1 MRSSIGGW
9 VAKRS
14 AKPERGLS
22 THISMRPDGTPSSSP
37 LPEIFIKAE
46 IIASGFLVSSTEPA
60 SARYSRERD
69 SAKRITSES
78 AQASAISASAIRI
91 ATKAPPPPL
100 LFESE
105 LLDERDDDE
114 PLQRGS
120 TSSQRKTSSPKNE
133 ITPAMTTAVTIMR
146 TSSLRMCV

>member
-37 LPEIFIKAE
+37 LPDIFIKAE

-69 SAKRITSES
+69 RAKRITSDS
-78 AQASAISASAIRI
+78 AQATAMRAIAIRT
-91 ATKAPPPPL
+91 ARNAPPPLPL
-100 LFESE
+100 ESERLSE
-105 LLDERDDDE
+105 LLDRL
-114 PLQRGS
+114 LQRGK
-120 TSSQRKTSSPKNE
+120 TSNQRKTSSPKNE
-133 ITPAMTTAVTIMR
+133 ITPA
-146 TSSLRMCV
+146 

>member
-22 THISMRPDGTPSSSP
+22 THISMSPDGTPSSSP
-37 LPEIFIKAE
+37 LPAIFISAE

-60 SARYSRERD
+60 SARYSRERE

-78 AQASAISASAIRI
+78 AQAMAISASAMRI
-91 ATKAPPPPL
+91 ARKAPPPL

-105 LLDERDDDE
+105 LLEERDDD
-114 PLQRGS
+114 PLHRGS
-120 TSSQRKTSSPKNE
+120 TSNQRKTS
-133 ITPAMTTAVTIMR
+133 
-146 TSSLRMCV
+146 

>member
-1 MRSSIGGW
+1 MSASMRSSIGGC

-37 LPEIFIKAE
+37 LPDIFIKAE

-78 AQASAISASAIRI
+78 AQAIAISASAIRI
-91 ATKAPPPPL
+91 ATKAPPPL
-100 LFESE
+100 LLESE
-105 LLDERDDDE
+105 LLDERDDE

-120 TSSQRKTSSPKNE
+120 TSNQRKTSSPKNE
-133 ITPAMTTAVTIMR
+133 ITPAMTTAVT
-146 TSSLRMCV
+146 

>member
-37 LPEIFIKAE
+37 LPDIFIKAE

-69 SAKRITSES
+69 SAKRITSDS

-91 ATKAPPPPL
+91 ATKAPPPLP
-100 LFESE
+100 FESE
-105 LLDERDDDE
+105 LLDAREDDE

-120 TSSQRKTSSPKNE
+120 TSNQRKTSSPKNE
-133 ITPAMTTAVTIMR
+133 ITPAMTTAVTI
-146 TSSLRMCV
+146 

>member
-46 IIASGFLVSSTEPA
+46 IMASGFLVSSTEPA

-78 AQASAISASAIRI
+78 AQASAISASAIRT
-91 ATKAPPPPL
+91 ARNAPPPLP
-100 LFESE
+100 FESE
-105 LLDERDDDE
+105 LPDELEEEEEDEDDE
-114 PLQRGS
+114 LLQRGS
-120 TSSQRKTSSPKNE
+120 TSNQRN
-133 ITPAMTTAVTIMR
+133 
-146 TSSLRMCV
+146 